1 MRLSINLFMT
11 LNGVSQAPG
20 GPEEDTRGGFPDGG
34 WLMSVFDEGCGQAVS
49 RWFDQCG
56 ALLLGRTTYDIF
68 ASHWPQVTDPDDP
81 VAHLINTSQKY
92 VVTSSPLNEAAWSDS
107 SMNLG
112 DDFLDE
118 IRRLKSVEADGELQ
132 VHGSIQLARTLHQE
146 GLVDIYRF
154 LVAPV
159 TVAPG
164 FGIFSEAGPSYRMH
178 VRHGVVTQN
187 GVFDVEMTPEPFG
200 GRKTVGL
207 EDGKEVV
214 FEVEDPE
221 GR

>member
-20 GPEEDTRGGFPDGG
+20 GPEEDTRGGFTDGG

-56 ALLLGRTTYDIF
+56 ALLLGRRTYDIF
-68 ASHWPQVTDPDDP
+68 ASHWPQVTDPDDL

-92 VVTSSPLNEAAWSDS
+92 VVTSSALGDVWADS
-107 SMNLG
+107 STRLG

-118 IRRLKSVEADGELQ
+118 IRRLKSVEREGELQ
-132 VHGSIQLARTLHQE
+132 VHGSVQLARTLHQA
-146 GLVDIYRF
+146 GVVDVYRF
-154 LVAPV
+154 LIAPV
-159 TVAPG
+159 TVGPG
-164 FGIFSEAGPSYRMH
+164 FGMFTEAGPSYKMR

-187 GVFDVEMTPEPFG
+187 GVYDVEMVPEPFG

-207 EDGKEVV
+207 DEGKEVV
-214 FEVEDPE
+214 LEDKDLE
-221 GR
+221 AS